1 MCDGDEMHSY
11 RTDTRDMN
19 KYEKIATFV
28 YAYER
33 VSMALSQA
41 VVSLTHADYGE
52 NVDLPLQDRLKLVTA
67 AVSKDG
73 ATDSPAVRR
82 FNDIA
87 EALVKLEKTRQSI
100 VDNVNVAEEQEVLLD
115 KSIADCRTL
124 TDDLA
129 MFVNEYGR

>member
-1 MCDGDEMHSY
+1 
-11 RTDTRDMN
+11 MN